1 MIGEKRKEAASLT
14 EKHALTL
21 LRADRPGGLEW
32 FIDRYTPYVSAVVRN
47 ILGRAM
53 TEQDIEETVSDTF
66 VTLWR
71 SREKIRPGQAKG
83 YLGAIARSRALNR
96 LRLAGSDLALEE
108 DILSLPEAGPE
119 ALAEGRER
127 DEAVR
132 RAVQSLTE
140 PDREIFVRHYYYGQ
154 SAADVA
160 ALLGMTP
167 EAVRQRL
174 KRGRDRLRTVL
185 TEGGNGYDRDD
196 Q

>member
-1 MIGEKRKEAASLT
+1 MTHLT
-14 EKHALTL
+14 EKRALAL
-21 LRADRPGGLEW
+21 LQADRPGGLEW
-32 FIDRYTPYVSAVVRN
+32 FIDEYTPYVSAVVRG

-53 TEQDIEETVSDTF
+53 PEQDIEETVSDTF

-71 SREKIRPGQAKG
+71 SRTKVRPGQAKG

-108 DILSLPEAGPE
+108 DILILPEAGPE

-132 RAVQSLTE
+132 RAVQSLSE

-154 SAADVA
+154 SASDVA
-160 ALLGMTP
+160 AELGMTP

-174 KRGRDRLRTVL
+174 KRGRDRLRTML
-185 TEGGNGYDRDD
+185 TEGGNGYDR
-196 Q
+196 

>member
-1 MIGEKRKEAASLT
+1 MTHLT
-14 EKHALTL
+14 EKRALAL
-21 LRADRPGGLEW
+21 LQADRPGGLEW
-32 FIDRYTPYVSAVVRN
+32 FIDEYTPYVSAVVRG

-53 TEQDIEETVSDTF
+53 PEQDIEETVSDTF

-71 SREKIRPGQAKG
+71 SRTKVRPGQAKG

-108 DILSLPEAGPE
+108 DILILPEEDPE

-132 RAVQSLTE
+132 RAVQSLSE

-154 SAADVA
+154 RAADVA

-174 KRGRDRLRTVL
+174 KRGRDKLRAVL
-185 TEGGNGYDRDD
+185 TEGGNGYDR
-196 Q
+196 

>member
-1 MIGEKRKEAASLT
+1 MTHLT
-14 EKHALTL
+14 EKRALAL
-21 LRADRPGGLEW
+21 LQADRPGGLEW
-32 FIDRYTPYVSAVVRN
+32 FIDEYTPYVSAVVRG

-53 TEQDIEETVSDTF
+53 PEQDIEETVSDTF

-71 SREKIRPGQAKG
+71 SRTKVRPGQAKG

-108 DILSLPEAGPE
+108 DILILPEAGPE

-132 RAVQSLTE
+132 RAVQSLSE

-154 SAADVA
+154 RAADVA

-174 KRGRDRLRTVL
+174 KRGRDKLRAVL
-185 TEGGNGYDRDD
+185 TEGGNGYDR
-196 Q
+196 